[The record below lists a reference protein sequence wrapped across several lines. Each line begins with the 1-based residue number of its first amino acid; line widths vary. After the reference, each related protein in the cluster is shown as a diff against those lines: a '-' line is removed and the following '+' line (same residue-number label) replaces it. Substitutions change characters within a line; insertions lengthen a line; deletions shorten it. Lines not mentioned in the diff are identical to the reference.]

1 MDLDKDALLHR
12 IRLLEQQNKQKDDLF
27 NEMDENHQRDL
38 DQLMQENRDLRVQ
51 LKRYQEELTCR
62 QLNRSVLVEQPEPMI
77 VEQPVTEENPV
88 LDESRTNEIYELQDK
103 LADSV
108 EEKNQLQK
116 VLKDVTENLQV
127 AEAKIEQVKDELKL
141 SNERVE
147 DLVKECNDLRRQNK
161 HYSETITDLQATVEQ
176 LQAVPLEAKSQGNS
190 IFAELDTIRRNAE
203 DVAVKA
209 KWKALLLE
217 KENASLKETIEKLSI
232 NTVAL
237 CDQTEVELQQSL
249 NKDLLNQKARV
260 DAENIRLLEE
270 VQELKDMIQNFD
282 TDGLKLSLEEAL
294 RRQLKL
300 REEEVERLRIVL
312 NQREKAIMDNH
323 NLLKQIPEL
332 QRERVKMEQQ
342 ISLLEHEIA
351 KLKGKLKLEYNK
363 ENTVSG
369 SPLPPSISASKP
381 SLQTSQV
388 ERAKVVSAVPQD
400 NPYLAKLKKKR
411 QTPMK

>member
-1 MDLDKDALLHR
+1 MDLDKEALLHR

-38 DQLMQENRDLRVQ
+38 DQLMQENRDLRAQ
-51 LKRYQEELTCR
+51 LRKQQDELACR
-62 QLNRSVLVEQPEPMI
+62 QLNRSVVVEQPESMI
-77 VEQPVTEENPV
+77 VEQPVAEENPA
-88 LDESRTNEIYELQDK
+88 LNESRTNEIYELQDK
-103 LADSV
+103 LAESI
-108 EEKNQLQK
+108 EEKNELQK
-116 VLKDVTENLQV
+116 ALKDAGENLQV
-127 AEAKIEQVKDELKL
+127 AEAKIEELKDELKL

-161 HYSETITDLQATVEQ
+161 HYSETITDLQAAVEQ

-209 KWKALLLE
+209 KWRALLLE

-260 DAENIRLLEE
+260 DAENLRLIEE
-270 VQELKDMIQNFD
+270 AQELKDMIKNMN
-282 TDGLKLSLEEAL
+282 TDGSKLSLEEAL
-294 RRQLKL
+294 RRQLRL
-300 REEEVERLRIVL
+300 REEEVERLRMVI
-312 NQREKAIMDNH
+312 NQREKTIMDNH

-351 KLKGKLKLEYNK
+351 KLKSRLESNK
-363 ENTVSG
+363 ENSVLPG
-369 SPLPPSISASKP
+369 SPLPTNSAAKPTAQTNQNEMSKP
-381 SLQTSQV
+381 APT
-388 ERAKVVSAVPQD
+388 VPMD

-411 QTPMK
+411 QTPLK